1 MSNEVILCV
10 WDQLTSGDVIYSFSN
25 LNTRFNSL
33 LIEFHGLYKK
43 LDLRHCSLS
52 ACRFFCR
59 QVPTMMEWRLGLT
72 VLKIGNHYRCSQ
84 TDMFADEVRKSVV
97 ASHFARSGISC
108 NNSSKDIFR
117 ILMTYSKST
126 EPIFP
131 QLVSLVVFESI
142 SISEETR
149 DALLFAVAGGS
160 SLRTFTWNAS
170 SNQTYHSRAFFD
182 WLFRFSMNL
191 SNYKLQTP
199 DCEEGFELKYEHTI
213 MNAYVPHRS
222 LASLTISVLNL
233 NTLHVLLHYLPQL
246 EYLDVYIIDVLYSMK
261 TNDEDLPTELNY
273 PKKLCVLH
281 LSNFKIAG
289 PNCSCLNQLVD
300 RFANTLE
307 EFSLFLTHHCNG
319 ELDVCFD
326 GYRLATLCSG
336 LSHLRS
342 LHFGIQLQFI
352 EPPSSQIM
360 SDFIQAFRTP
370 FWLNGPLGCIRVCV
384 NYHQVFRLVQMSS
397 LPYVFSNN
405 TVFRTIDLIDIL
417 FNTSEAEK
425 DISNH
430 LPIALR
436 SLWSG
441 METLCISLF
450 EKQKIPTSF
459 IHALQCPSSH
469 NKVLLLLNER
479 GILPNNLESLE
490 QLTHFSTLQL
500 KSSFD
505 TNSIYDFQ
513 HQNEEIM
520 VPLLSF
526 VIDKQRFRQLQCL
539 RFILCKSISSAWRN
553 IHKWIDFV
561 FTHTNQHQL
570 KCLRFDFIEKEQQEV
585 IDMKTGDEIVSLTE
599 PPCIADIHRFVSE
612 KHIAFWIHYKY

>member
-1 MSNEVILCV
+1 
-10 WDQLTSGDVIYSFSN
+10 
-25 LNTRFNSL
+25 
-33 LIEFHGLYKK
+33 
-43 LDLRHCSLS
+43 
-52 ACRFFCR
+52 
-59 QVPTMMEWRLGLT
+59 
-72 VLKIGNHYRCSQ
+72 
-84 TDMFADEVRKSVV
+84 
-97 ASHFARSGISC
+97 
-108 NNSSKDIFR
+108 
-117 ILMTYSKST
+117 
-126 EPIFP
+126 
-131 QLVSLVVFESI
+131 
-142 SISEETR
+142 
-149 DALLFAVAGGS
+149 
-160 SLRTFTWNAS
+160 
-170 SNQTYHSRAFFD
+170 
-182 WLFRFSMNL
+182 
-191 SNYKLQTP
+191 
-199 DCEEGFELKYEHTI
+199 
-213 MNAYVPHRS
+213 
-222 LASLTISVLNL
+222 
-233 NTLHVLLHYLPQL
+233 
-246 EYLDVYIIDVLYSMK
+246 MK

-513 HQNEEIM
+513 QLNSWLR
-520 VPLLSF
+520 LLPNIKCLYVNSTELKRWF
-526 VIDKQRFRQLQCL
+526 MNHRDNVYLNTVFRQ
-539 RFILCKSISSAWRN
+539 
-553 IHKWIDFV
+553 IDR
-561 FTHTNQHQL
+561 L
-570 KCLRFDFIEKEQQEV
+570 
-585 IDMKTGDEIVSLTE
+585 
-599 PPCIADIHRFVSE
+599 
-612 KHIAFWIHYKY
+612 

>member
-1 MSNEVILCV
+1 MLQLDHMSNEVILCV

-170 SNQTYHSRAFFD
+170 SNQTYHSRVFFD

-222 LASLTISVLNL
+222 LISLTISVLNL

-273 PKKLCVLH
+273 PKKLRVLR

-289 PNCSCLNQLVD
+289 PNCNCLNQLVD

-319 ELDVCFD
+319 ELDICFD

-370 FWLNGPLGCIRVCV
+370 F
-384 NYHQVFRLVQMSS
+384 
-397 LPYVFSNN
+397 
-405 TVFRTIDLIDIL
+405 
-417 FNTSEAEK
+417 
-425 DISNH
+425 
-430 LPIALR
+430 
-436 SLWSG
+436 
-441 METLCISLF
+441 
-450 EKQKIPTSF
+450 
-459 IHALQCPSSH
+459 
-469 NKVLLLLNER
+469 
-479 GILPNNLESLE
+479 
-490 QLTHFSTLQL
+490 
-500 KSSFD
+500 
-505 TNSIYDFQ
+505 
-513 HQNEEIM
+513 
-520 VPLLSF
+520 
-526 VIDKQRFRQLQCL
+526 
-539 RFILCKSISSAWRN
+539 
-553 IHKWIDFV
+553 
-561 FTHTNQHQL
+561 
-570 KCLRFDFIEKEQQEV
+570 
-585 IDMKTGDEIVSLTE
+585 
-599 PPCIADIHRFVSE
+599 
-612 KHIAFWIHYKY
+612 